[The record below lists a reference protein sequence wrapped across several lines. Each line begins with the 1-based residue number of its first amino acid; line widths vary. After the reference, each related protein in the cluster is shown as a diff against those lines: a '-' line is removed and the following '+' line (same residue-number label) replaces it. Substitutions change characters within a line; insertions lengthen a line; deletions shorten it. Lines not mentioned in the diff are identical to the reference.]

1 MYAAYAGA
9 TYTISNSWNCKNECE
24 HPGTEGTEVLY
35 NWDTQR
41 VTSNGYIA
49 RNPDKKLIIVAFR
62 GSAETGDW
70 VESFM
75 ANPVQWPST
84 ISGSIVVRG
93 FLEGYLV
100 SSEDVLQNTADLA
113 AKYPDHNIVAVGH
126 SLGGARAS
134 MFVADLSINYPRL
147 VSRVQLYTY
156 GQAKVGNDVFA
167 DYMDNLNA
175 PMYRVVNKGDIA
187 PHLPLVGNMVH
198 FGTEIWLTANG
209 QSTVC
214 KKGDYSKCSESLPA
228 IDYNFLDH
236 STYPGL

>member
-9 TYTISNSWNCKNECE
+9 AYTITDSWNCENECE

-49 RNPDKKLIIVAFR
+49 RNPDKKLIVVAFR

-70 VESFM
+70 VENFT
-75 ANPVQWPST
+75 ANPVQWPSS
-84 ISGSIVVRG
+84 ISGSFVVQG
-93 FLEGYLV
+93 FLNGYLV

-113 AKYPDHNIVAVGH
+113 AKYPDHSIVAVGH

-134 MFVADLSINYPRL
+134 LFVADLSINYPRL
-147 VSRVQLYTY
+147 ASRVQLYTY

-167 DYMDNLNA
+167 DYMDNINVL
-175 PMYRVVNKGDIA
+175 MYRVVNKGDIA
-187 PHLPLVGNMVH
+187 PHLPLVSSMAH
-198 FGTEIWLTANG
+198 FGTEVWLTANG
-209 QSTVC
+209 QSIVC
-214 KKGDYSKCSESLPA
+214 KSGDYSKCSESLPA
-228 IDYNFLDH
+228 TAYNVQDH